1 MKLRQL
7 RYFVALAEE
16 LHFGRAAQ
24 RLSIT
29 QPPLST
35 NIQKLEEDLGVQLVD
50 RTRKRVTLTQ
60 AGAGFLQE
68 ARRVLIQADRAYEV
82 ARSLADGRSG
92 FLDVGITGSMLFRGV
107 PNVVSNFIAQNPGV
121 EILLREQSTIEQID
135 ALKGGRL
142 DLGFINFGFLPDGL
156 VGEKLP
162 EECFV
167 CCLPDTHPLAHNQD
181 VALHE
186 LSNDQF
192 VMFVRELSPYN
203 YDNILAVCARS
214 GFYPKMRFAARQWLT
229 VAAMVANGLG
239 VALVPKSVS
248 QSKLAG
254 ARFLPIRGPMTVS
267 TAWCV
272 RRHDNVNPTAL
283 AFIEDVRRLTSTT
296 EDTVESNT

>member
-68 ARRVLIQADRAYEV
+68 ARRVLVQADRAYEV

-107 PNVVSNFIAQNPGV
+107 PDVVSNFMTRNPGV
-121 EILLREQSTIEQID
+121 EISLREQSTVEQIE
-135 ALKGGRL
+135 ALMGERL
-142 DLGFINFGFLPDGL
+142 DIGFINYGFLPDGL

-162 EECFV
+162 EESFV
-167 CCLPDTHPLAHNQD
+167 CCMPDKHPLAHGQD
-181 VALHE
+181 VSLRE

-214 GFYPKMRFAARQWLT
+214 GFHPKMRFAARQWLT

-239 VALVPKSVS
+239 VALVPQSVS
-248 QSKLAG
+248 RSQLAG
-254 ARFLPIRGPMTVS
+254 ARFLPIRGTATVS

-272 RRHDNVNPTAL
+272 RRHDNLNPTTL
-283 AFIEDVRRLTSTT
+283 AFIDDVRKFASMQGDAT
-296 EDTVESNT
+296 E